1 MITAKQRS
9 GQMLQNQ
16 CGSTRI
22 TGGPVQFMVML
33 TILYS
38 FGRLFFFLLTVA
50 LNALNLDMLYIR
62 EEIMIVAIRKTIL
75 NANFFL

>member
-1 MITAKQRS
+1 MINAKQRS

-22 TGGPVQFMVML
+22 TGDPVQFMVML
-33 TILYS
+33 TILYP
-38 FGRLFFFLLTVA
+38 FGRFFFLLTVA